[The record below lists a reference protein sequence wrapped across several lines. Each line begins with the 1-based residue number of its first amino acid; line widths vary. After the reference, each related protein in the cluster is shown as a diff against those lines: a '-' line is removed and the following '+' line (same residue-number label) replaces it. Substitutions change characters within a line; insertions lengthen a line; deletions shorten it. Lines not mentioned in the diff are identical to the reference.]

1 MAENSVKRYPA
12 SYLCDI
18 MYGVEPMTRE
28 IATVVRYLRIE
39 RKLSYSDVG
48 WVLCERGADPAV
60 CFQIGQSFSTLAAA
74 FLGERPLDG
83 WLRVLHR
90 RSRID
95 LTAASLWFFDN
106 LWARLA

>member
-1 MAENSVKRYPA
+1 MSENPVKRYPA

-48 WVLCERGADPAV
+48 WVLCEGGADPAV
-60 CFQIGQSFSTLAAA
+60 CFQIGQSFSTLAPI
-74 FLGERPLDG
+74 FLRERPQDG
-83 WLRVLHR
+83 WL
-90 RSRID
+90 
-95 LTAASLWFFDN
+95 
-106 LWARLA
+106 